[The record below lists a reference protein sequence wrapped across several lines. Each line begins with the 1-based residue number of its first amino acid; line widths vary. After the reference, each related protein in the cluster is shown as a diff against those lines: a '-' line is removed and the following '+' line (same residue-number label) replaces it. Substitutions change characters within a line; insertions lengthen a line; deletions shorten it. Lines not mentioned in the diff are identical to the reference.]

1 MAIAVGARITADD
14 IQDALDAISV
24 RLPIRARC
32 TSALTKNAN
41 TTFSDI
47 TGLSVSAGANKVYRL
62 WGRISVTA
70 ANTTADYKI
79 QIVLP
84 AGATIDWSLYAGNTS
99 LSTVSASTID
109 IGRTT
114 ATSHARGTIAGD
126 VTGLFSGIITMS
138 STAGTIKLQGAQ
150 NTSDPSNVVFNVGS
164 EMSIQEWV

>member
-1 MAIAVGARITADD
+1 MTIAVGARILADD
-14 IQDALDAISV
+14 ILAIQS

-47 TGLSVSAGANKVYRL
+47 TGMSVSAEASKIYRL
-62 WGRISVTA
+62 WGRILVSA
-70 ANTTADYKI
+70 ANTTADYKL

-84 AGATIDWSLYAGNTS
+84 AGATIEWAVYGGNTAMTADPTTIT
-99 LSTVSASTID
+99 LGGSTGMT
-109 IGRTT
+109 
-114 ATSHARGTIAGD
+114 HARGTING
-126 VTGLFSGIITMS
+126 GLTVLFGGIITMS

-150 NTSDPSNVVFNVGS
+150 NTSDASNVVFAVGS